1 MKYLVVLVVI
11 TGLAFGGNIDKNL
24 AVEMALAEP
33 GEQLPVMII
42 FDAVLDMEYI
52 NTATAGMDYWA
63 RREFVV
69 NLLMSKAETSQSGV
83 LKVLENSPAELVSD
97 IKPFWIV
104 NGIYCKAT
112 TDVINSV
119 MDAPGVAYLEFG
131 RTPREGNALIDPMN
145 IRDVENGDVSD
156 GTAWG
161 VTKVNAPS
169 VWGMGYD
176 GDGIIVS
183 IVDTGVNYNH
193 LDLQNHMWSSGSYT
207 NGWDFFDGDSDPMDD
222 YGHGTHCAGS
232 VASDGSAGTNCGVA
246 PGAII
251 MALRINY
258 YYGGESTWIEAFE
271 FSTTH
276 GARVISTSLG
286 TDHGSMAGTMRQAQ
300 ENLLAAGLCHSIAA
314 GNSGPG
320 SQTIGNPGDCPPP
333 WLHPDQTLTGGLS
346 AVTTVGATDSNDN
359 IASFSSRGHST
370 WQSDAPWYD
379 YPDSGGGLIDPDIA
393 APGVNITSC
402 TWPSN
407 SGYTTMDGTSMATPH
422 VAGVMALLLDAVPSL
437 TPADVEYYMEMNALE
452 LGASGKDNTY
462 GAGRVDA
469 YDAVSAALGG
479 TGTTDDQIGVVSTP
493 GILLSPV
500 TPNPVMASAQF
511 TVSTGSTC
519 PADISIFDISGRKVA
534 VIQNGEMEAG
544 AHAFRWTP
552 PSGVSNGIY
561 FVQVVSQGEL
571 VTERFT
577 IIR

>member
-1 MKYLVVLVVI
+1 
-11 TGLAFGGNIDKNL
+11 
-24 AVEMALAEP
+24 
-33 GEQLPVMII
+33 
-42 FDAVLDMEYI
+42 
-52 NTATAGMDYWA
+52 
-63 RREFVV
+63 
-69 NLLMSKAETSQSGV
+69 
-83 LKVLENSPAELVSD
+83 
-97 IKPFWIV
+97 
-104 NGIYCKAT
+104 
-112 TDVINSV
+112 
-119 MDAPGVAYLEFG
+119 
-131 RTPREGNALIDPMN
+131 
-145 IRDVENGDVSD
+145 
-156 GTAWG
+156 
-161 VTKVNAPS
+161 
-169 VWGMGYD
+169 
-176 GDGIIVS
+176 
-183 IVDTGVNYNH
+183 
-193 LDLQNHMWSSGSYT
+193 
-207 NGWDFFDGDSDPMDD
+207 
-222 YGHGTHCAGS
+222 
-232 VASDGSAGTNCGVA
+232 
-246 PGAII
+246 
-251 MALRINY
+251 
-258 YYGGESTWIEAFE
+258 
-271 FSTTH
+271 
-276 GARVISTSLG
+276 
-286 TDHGSMAGTMRQAQ
+286 
-300 ENLLAAGLCHSIAA
+300 
-314 GNSGPG
+314 
-320 SQTIGNPGDCPPP
+320 
-333 WLHPDQTLTGGLS
+333 
-346 AVTTVGATDSNDN
+346 SNDN